1 MLAVEYLEY
10 GFGVRGRRVRVRR
23 GQGDRQTHW
32 PTRAASAVAG
42 ALSVHVAHQRTRPAH
57 RASGL
62 SPGFRLT
69 AADLANAD
77 EVPDRT
83 PTALGD
89 LTG

>member
-1 MLAVEYLEY
+1 M
-10 GFGVRGRRVRVRR
+10 
-23 GQGDRQTHW
+23 
-32 PTRAASAVAG
+32 
-42 ALSVHVAHQRTRPAH
+42 AHQRTRPAH